1 MTSLCGKGGFFMQEQ
16 KRKWSISAS
25 ALAAVLLMA
34 LAVGLLVLLAMGLLF
49 SALVVRGTAGAGMLN
64 GGAVAALFFAS
75 LLGGLFAC
83 RRLKMMPLVWGLCV
97 GVLLVL
103 VCLAAGALTYGAA
116 APGAVLARGAAALLG
131 GGAAGVLS
139 AMVRK

>member
-97 GVLLVL
+97 GALLVL
-103 VCLAAGALTYGAA
+103 VCLAAGALTFGA